1 MIPAKKDH
9 PTDVPT
15 WPIEKVARLIQTFNR
30 QEKARLL
37 QLVPDLQTIRPDEA
51 DIPAE
56 QVELMAYFQDKIE
69 ALPAEAEP
77 WLDEEVFLENLT
89 MSEFF
94 ALPEAEQDRLWQA
107 AHQAVEWEILSAGQ
121 KWLKN

>member
-1 MIPAKKDH
+1 MIPTKKDH
-9 PTDVPT
+9 ATGLTV
-15 WPIEKVARLIQTFNR
+15 PIEKVARLIQTFNR

-56 QVELMAYFQDKIE
+56 QTALMAYFQDKIE
-69 ALPAEAEP
+69 ALPEEAEP

-89 MSEFF
+89 MREFF
-94 ALPEAEQDRLWQA
+94 ALPDAEQDRLWQA
-107 AHQAVEWEILSAGQ
+107 AHQSVACGQ
-121 KWLKN
+121 